1 MNSSTLHNLHMH
13 TRWSC
18 WNVARVSELQ
28 HHMNTIHLL
37 IAYASHH
44 RIDTTIDAPEND
56 LHREIH
62 RILSGFYRVSEVG
75 ATRNIIGYIDQV
87 RNCLEVS
94 HMI

>member
-1 MNSSTLHNLHMH
+1 MNPSTLHYSSTCRPRDYNLH

-18 WNVARVSELQ
+18 WSVAHVSELQ

-44 RIDTTIDAPEND
+44 HIDTTIDAPKNN

-62 RILSGFYRVSEVG
+62 HILSGFYCVSEVG
-75 ATRNIIGYIDQV
+75 ATPNLIGYIDQV
-87 RNCLEVS
+87 
-94 HMI
+94 